1 MRFARKFAADVIGL
15 PSDCAGDE
23 NAILM
28 PEDGGREGGGPVVRQ
43 CVSYDAEGHAI
54 AEWLLGRKAA
64 GYQWAQMAVLYP
76 RHFIGD
82 RFEKNPGE
90 ARCAGG
96 RGQEAQQPCAS
107 GP

>member
-15 PSDCAGDE
+15 PGVCASDE

-28 PEDGGREGGGPVVRQ
+28 PEDGGREGVEPVVRQ

-64 GYQWAQMAVLYP
+64 GYQWAQMAVL
-76 RHFIGD
+76 
-82 RFEKNPGE
+82 
-90 ARCAGG
+90 
-96 RGQEAQQPCAS
+96 
-107 GP
+107 